1 MSDQDHEQTKLI
13 KQYLEEDT
21 GPYNPE
27 QSLNNAL
34 KAARTKN
41 ATRDIFTLFTAWV
54 WVLFAGFGASIYAE
68 VSKKRKHPILNKKV
82 PSKKAPN
89 KKSNHSKK

>member
-34 KAARTKN
+34 KAAKTKN

-54 WVLFAGFGASIYAE
+54 WVLFAGFGASIYTE
-68 VSKKRKHPILNKKV
+68 VSKKQKHHMLKKV
-82 PSKKAPN
+82 PNKKAPI